1 MAAYRG
7 TLPRVVVT
15 LRIAMA
21 VLVAIVA
28 AVFGVPL
35 LLVFDL
41 ISGGTA
47 FGLCPSGLRVC
58 QPGYFTGLELLGLL
72 LTVAFFAVAGIGLC
86 ARAIRHFER
95 ATEDSRVAP

>member
-1 MAAYRG
+1 MGARPG

-21 VLVAIVA
+21 VLLAIVV
-28 AVFGVPL
+28 AVFAVPL

-47 FGLCPSGLRVC
+47 FGLCPTGLRVC
-58 QPGYFTGLELLGLL
+58 QPGYFTGLELAGLL
-72 LTVAFFAVAGIGLC
+72 LVVAFIAIAGIGLC
-86 ARAIRHFER
+86 ARAIRHLEKVE
-95 ATEDSRVAP
+95 EDRRVAR